1 MSLRGGNSYIP
12 RMAGR
17 QVAVVRDPLFLL
29 HSNGPGHP
37 ESPDRLRAIDRML
50 EGFPARDQLAALP
63 PRDATHEELSWVHD
77 EAYVRR
83 VAQTRGVTHTVFDAD
98 TSANARSYESAVRA
112 AGGVISCVEA
122 AAGGGFSAAFA
133 LVRPPGHH
141 AERDRAMGF
150 CLFNN
155 VAVGAEYALRRL
167 GLERILVVDWD
178 VHHGNGTMHSF
189 YRSERVLVFSAHQ
202 YPYYPGTGAVDEI
215 GSGPGEGFTVNVP
228 LPAGQG
234 DAEYSAVFQRVLLR
248 LALEYRPQMILVSAG
263 FDIARGDPL
272 ADMRV
277 TPAGFSAMTSMLLE
291 ASAACCPGRLV
302 FTLEGGYALDS
313 LAGGV
318 SAVLGTLVGGG
329 TEGSTD
335 TGQAGSDSSPSP
347 SAAAA
352 EVIAR
357 VRSTLAP
364 WWKALG

>member
-1 MSLRGGNSYIP
+1 MLGGFP
-12 RMAGR
+12 RA
-17 QVAVVRDPLFLL
+17 
-29 HSNGPGHP
+29 
-37 ESPDRLRAIDRML
+37 DRLR
-50 EGFPARDQLAALP
+50 ELP

-83 VAQTRGVTHTVFDAD
+83 VAQTRGVPHTVFDAD
-98 TSANARSYESAVRA
+98 TSANARSYESAARA
-112 AGGVISCVEA
+112 AGAIISCVEA
-122 AAGGGFSAAFA
+122 AADGGSAAAFA

-155 VAVGAEYALRRL
+155 VAVGAEYALRCR
-167 GLERILVVDWD
+167 GLERVLVVDWD

-189 YRSERVLVFSAHQ
+189 YSSRSVLVFSAHQ
-202 YPYYPGTGAVDEI
+202 YPYYPGTGAFDEI

-228 LPAGQG
+228 LPGGQG
-234 DAEYSAVFQRVLLR
+234 DEEYAAVFQRILVPI
-248 LALEYRPQMILVSAG
+248 ALEYRPQMILVSAG

-277 TPAGFSAMTSMLLE
+277 TPAGFARMTRMLLDV
-291 ASAACCPGRLV
+291 SAACCPGRLV
-302 FTLEGGYALDS
+302 LTLEGGYALDT

-318 SAVLGTLVGGG
+318 SSVLETLVQGTDGSAEDGPAGSGGG
-329 TEGSTD
+329 PGPNRAT
-335 TGQAGSDSSPSP
+335 
-347 SAAAA
+347 A

-364 WWKALG
+364 WWKSLG